1 MERIVTEIC
10 NKDLKKDVFANAQFI
25 FFAESGAMGE
35 PGKVLIVTSGG
46 SIFHGN
52 YCMSDIKLNSLHRSI
67 PVLKAC
73 NFGTFGEGAKIPDDW
88 QYEYLGAG
96 NHLIIKKDVYE
107 DFKKAIGNAVDPEDF
122 YIGWLDAAW
131 SVIEQQN
138 KGKTPLDMKTPAEL
152 AMLGNAAVH
161 NRKPM
166 SAEEERL
173 EEIQDDLEGGYDP
186 FEDERV
192 IVTSELVHGEDAPDC
207 LKSREWFFDDFRS
220 YLAELWSWEQTTNV
234 TYYFPADDP
243 LLGYMPNDEKRIEEY
258 LVAKG
263 KLIEGEEHH
272 MKIMTLDCDGE
283 EIYSVTVTIGIDD
296 EEQFCEAY
304 L

>member
-1 MERIVTEIC
+1 MERIVTEIS
-10 NKDLKKDVFANAQFI
+10 NKDLKKGVFTNAQFI

-52 YCMSDIKLNSLHRSI
+52 YCMGDIKLSSLHRSI

-73 NFGTFGEGAKIPDDW
+73 GFGTFGEGVKIPNDW

-96 NHLIIKKDVYE
+96 NHLIIRKDVYE
-107 DFKKAIGNAVDPEDF
+107 DFKTAIVNAACPEDF
-122 YIGWLDAAW
+122 YIGWMDAAW

-152 AMLGNAAVH
+152 AMLGYAAVRS
-161 NRKPM
+161 RKPM
-166 SAEEERL
+166 TAEEERL

-192 IVTSELVHGEDAPDC
+192 IVTSELVHGTDIPDTIQTV
-207 LKSREWFFDDFRS
+207 EGFFTGYRS
-220 YLAELWSWEQTTNV
+220 YLSELWHWEHITNV

-243 LLGYMPNDEKRIEEY
+243 LTGYIPNDEKRIEEY
-258 LVAKG
+258 LISEG
-263 KLIEGEEHH
+263 KLLSGEEHH
-272 MKIMTLDCDGE
+272 IEIMVLNCEGI
-283 EIYSVTVTIGIDD
+283 EIYSVTVTIGFDD
-296 EEQFCEAY
+296 EEPYCEAY